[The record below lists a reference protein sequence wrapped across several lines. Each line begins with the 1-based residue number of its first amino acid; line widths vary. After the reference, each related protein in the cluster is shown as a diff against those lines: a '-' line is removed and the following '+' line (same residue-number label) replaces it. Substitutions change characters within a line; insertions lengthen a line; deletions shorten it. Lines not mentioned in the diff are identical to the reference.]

1 MERIKEYH
9 FFLTGISHKTAD
21 VELREKVSF
30 SPDKIADALSG
41 VRSIRGVSECV
52 ILSTCNRT
60 ELYTVLT
67 KPSEKLFGAIEQ
79 FIQEFSGVGEDIS
92 GFFYRFHDS
101 DVIEHLF
108 RVCCGLD
115 SMILGEPQIFGQV
128 KNAYSA
134 AIDYKCTGTA
144 TNRLFHH
151 AFQVGKLIR
160 NSTSIGKGAVSIS
173 YAAVEL
179 ARKIFCN
186 LDGLSALL
194 VGTGKIGEICARQLI
209 KSGIEH
215 LYIANRTSFR
225 AEDLADKLAV
235 KTIPFETIPEMG
247 NRADIIITSVAS
259 DKPILKTSDFLSPA
273 VNRKGARIVI
283 IDLGVPRNIESD
295 TPGTESIVLYN
306 IDDLEEVV
314 YDNRDKRKSE
324 VKKAEKLIREEVDDY
339 CIWLVERDVIPV
351 ITSLRKTCEKIR
363 KTELKKIKNRIDAET
378 YETLDLLTERI
389 VRKLLHNPTIT
400 IRAAASNS
408 SRKRLIE
415 TVKELFIE
423 SYKL

>member
-9 FFLTGISHKTAD
+9 FFLTGISHKTAE

-30 SPDKIADALSG
+30 SPDTIADALRG
-41 VRSIRGVSECV
+41 VHSIRGVSECV

-60 ELYTVLT
+60 EIYTVLT
-67 KPSEKLFGAIEQ
+67 KPSEKLFEAIEQ
-79 FIQEFSGVGEDIS
+79 FVQDFSDVGEAIS
-92 GFFYRFHDS
+92 SCFYRFHDT

-108 RVCCGLD
+108 RVCSGLD

-128 KNAYSA
+128 KDAYLT

-160 NSTSIGKGAVSIS
+160 NSTSIGKGTVSIS

-179 ARKIFCN
+179 ARKVFCN

-225 AEDLADKLAV
+225 AEDLAEKLAV
-235 KTIPFETIPEMG
+235 ETITFDEIPAMG
-247 NRADIIITSVAS
+247 NRADVIITSVAS
-259 DKPILKTSDFLSPA
+259 DNPIFKTSDFLSPA
-273 VNRKGARIVI
+273 GNRKGARIVI
-283 IDLGVPRNIESD
+283 IDLGVPRNIEPDIPS
-295 TPGTESIVLYN
+295 TESIVLYN

-363 KTELKKIKNRIDAET
+363 KTELKKVKNRIDAET

-400 IRAAASNS
+400 IRAAASDNS
-408 SRKRLIE
+408 RQHLIDS
-415 TVKELFIE
+415 VKELFIE
-423 SYKL
+423 SSEL